1 MYKLHDLDTHHLPA
15 PFCKTQ
21 AHAVKQQTADGPWLL
36 ECQTSTANALPTLGR
51 LEIFHGYLGR
61 GGPMKN
67 GYSIL
72 PESNILKMGG

>member
-36 ECQTSTANALPTLGR
+36 ECQTSTANAPNSWPSGDIPWLSWAGR
-51 LEIFHGYLGR
+51 TYEKWLQH
-61 GGPMKN
+61 P
-67 GYSIL
+67 
-72 PESNILKMGG
+72 P